1 MRMWPGKPDVRAGS
15 LLGHSHWASVGRVG
29 GGLRLTS
36 AQSMSG
42 LANSVGD
49 MLRALATSR
58 GERVLAHAAILT
70 SSSRNTHP
78 TLSNRLFARMSQR
91 CEIPRPKRRIAESCR
106 AFKMCFMSLMK
117 GKRTGQSLNLHAFLR
132 AGNASVLPPTIDF
145 DAAILGLSFC
155 PPAAC
160 LLCLARPCDASHW
173 PTCTPLHLAACW
185 SICAHQIQ
193 AF

>member
-1 MRMWPGKPDVRAGS
+1 MPRACQGLPAMWETCCGRWQRAGASGCS
-15 LLGHSHWASVGRVG
+15 LIQRSLPPRAEI
-29 GGLRLTS
+29 
-36 AQSMSG
+36 SMPPCPY
-42 LANSVGD
+42 V
-49 MLRALATSR
+49 
-58 GERVLAHAAILT
+58 
-70 SSSRNTHP
+70 
-78 TLSNRLFARMSQR
+78 SNRFFARISQR

-106 AFKMCFMSLMK
+106 AFKMCFMSLTK
-117 GKRTGQSLNLHAFLR
+117 GKRAGQSFKLHAFLR

-173 PTCTPLHLAACW
+173 PTCMPLHLAACW